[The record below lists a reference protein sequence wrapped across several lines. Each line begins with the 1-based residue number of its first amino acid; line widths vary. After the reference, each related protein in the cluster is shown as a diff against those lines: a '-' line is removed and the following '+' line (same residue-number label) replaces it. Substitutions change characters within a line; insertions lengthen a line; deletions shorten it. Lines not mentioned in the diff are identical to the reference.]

1 MHQALFTKTMQ
12 EADAVSE
19 TVLQKNVREFI
30 VKILDKYTHK
40 QFLKIPF

>member
-19 TVLQKNVREFI
+19 TVLQKKCSRI
-30 VKILDKYTHK
+30 YC
-40 QFLKIPF
+40 